1 MKKRIILFEQA
12 CDGFR
17 CQELYD
23 VDNKLFIYCVFD
35 LIEYTREDIL
45 IGRELISSDDFLDI
59 VKLGMSYSKAG
70 YDEIELKYVE
80 CPEGKTL
87 NKFIKEYL
95 DNANND
101 K

>member
-12 CDGFR
+12 DDGFR

-23 VDNKLFIYCVFD
+23 VDNKIFIYCVSD
-35 LIEYTREDIL
+35 LIDYPLEDIL

-59 VKLGMSYSKAG
+59 VKLGISYSKAG

-80 CPEGKTL
+80 CPEGKVL
-87 NKFIKEYL
+87 NKFIEEYL
-95 DNANND
+95 SKNV
-101 K
+101 